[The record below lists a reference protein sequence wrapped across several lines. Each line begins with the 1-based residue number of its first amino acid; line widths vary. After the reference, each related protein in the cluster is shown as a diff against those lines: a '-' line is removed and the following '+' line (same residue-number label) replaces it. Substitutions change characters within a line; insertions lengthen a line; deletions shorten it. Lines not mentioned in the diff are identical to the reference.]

1 MKKHSSTTTNQ
12 STAIS
17 RFKKKLTAD
26 YILGVVNNVLLVILS
41 LVMIYPIFYI
51 FISSVSN
58 PINFR
63 EAINANKFLIIPQ
76 GFTMEYISDHLQNM
90 DIWRAYGNTLLYT
103 LLGTAISLFLSITC
117 AYVLSRR
124 GLRVIKVLTIVVVLT
139 MWLKPGMI
147 ATYTN
152 IENLGLMGN
161 MFGILIPFAFS
172 AYNVILLRTYFA
184 AIPVDI
190 DESAQIDGASHFRML
205 TSIYIPA
212 SVPAI
217 TTVGLFYA
225 IDRWNGYF
233 WAELV
238 LQKDKLYPLQV
249 LVKKLLQNTGDSGN
263 LFEGTVSAYALII
276 IAIVPI
282 MLIFPFIQKYFKKGV
297 MVGSVK

>member
-1 MKKHSSTTTNQ
+1 MKIK
-12 STAIS
+12 ADKIIS
-17 RFKKKLTAD
+17 
-26 YILGVVNNVLLVILS
+26 VVNNTLLIVLS
-41 LVMIYPIFYI
+41 LVMIYPILYI
-51 FISSVSN
+51 FLSAVSD
-58 PINFR
+58 PVDFR
-63 EAINANKFLIIPQ
+63 QAINNNEFIFIPQ
-76 GFTMEYISDHLQNM
+76 GFTLDYLVMHLQNQ
-90 DIWRAYGNTLLYT
+90 DIWRAYGNTILYT
-103 LLGTAISLFLSITC
+103 VLGTAISLFLSITC
-117 AYVLSRR
+117 AYVLSRK
-124 GLRVIKVLTIVVVLT
+124 GHKAIKVMTVIVVLT

-161 MFGILIPFAFS
+161 IWGIMLPFAFS
-172 AYNVILLRTYFA
+172 AFNVILLRTYFA
-184 AIPVDI
+184 GIPQDI
-190 DESAQIDGASHFRML
+190 DESAQIDGASHFRL
-205 TSIYIPA
+205 LFNIYLPSSI
-212 SVPAI
+212 PAI

-249 LVKKLLQNTGDSGN
+249 LVKKMLQGTGESGN
-263 LFEGTVSAYALII
+263 LFEGVVSAYALII